1 MLELFSRSRFVMVLA
16 HLKLMQQRNREVG
29 SLIVGLLGSVLCA
42 VCFWLLQRK
51 AIESAL
57 SLVECSVQEGKCITI
72 MTCLMY
78 IPVLFRFAFVLLVF

>member
-1 MLELFSRSRFVMVLA
+1 M
-16 HLKLMQQRNREVG
+16 
-29 SLIVGLLGSVLCA
+29 
-42 VCFWLLQRK
+42 CFWLLQRK

-78 IPVLFRFAFVLLVF
+78 IPVLFRFIFSCWFFYENALGKELALPIYLILFKKEGLASCDSFEQ